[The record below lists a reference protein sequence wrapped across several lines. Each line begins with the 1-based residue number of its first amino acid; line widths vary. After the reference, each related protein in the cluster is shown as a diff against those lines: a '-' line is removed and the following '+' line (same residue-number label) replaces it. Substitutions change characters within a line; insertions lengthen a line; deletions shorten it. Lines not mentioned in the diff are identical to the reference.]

1 MKKILA
7 FIQNN
12 FISCICLFLAATIFT
27 SAVTFSKFVSTGGTT
42 QGSTTGSFHCSGSVD
57 DVSSLSF
64 ANLDFWGGTEKD
76 TPMNT
81 IHSLDFLV
89 NNYEEKTV
97 GESVIKYVSATKI
110 GYTLIFSA
118 PAIFLDKLAFQL
130 YESPNTVMTPQIVLA
145 DLLATANGG
154 TYDTAKSID
163 YKGDPYPDFQFKI
176 NVSNKSVANTYTATA
191 ALPNGT
197 GDMVLKVEPFTQ
209 EITQTLKFRLWDV
222 SKLTSAS
229 NPTVEYDSG
238 ELITPLYADVH
249 ADVLCYRI
257 SLSMPQFQLAAGV
270 EEQDK
275 YSIRFVTTS
284 AINDRELGGFLME
297 NQDGESLKSI
307 YSEKTAYMRMM
318 TETDTY
324 TDADGKVLESNSY
337 YVLGNPR
344 AYTEGTNTTT
354 NRSEQKEGTYEKTT
368 TKTGTTSEYIYFDK
382 DGNIKQSSEVQSGD
396 YRMRVSSGAS
406 YTETTTTTYNVEK
419 MVTTNTQ
426 TITTTI
432 EKPDS
437 KTEII
442 KQKIDVGTTREITLL
457 NGDTKVETVRTYE
470 LPNRG
475 AIQKRNGNNSWSN
488 VTDTEVLPERLTE
501 KTSETG
507 SVSELTFT
515 ETLPMA
521 SYKRTVERVTSYAQ
535 SITFD
540 KVYRRTEDLAGN
552 SAEKEY
558 MDASDAFEL
567 FDSNNI
573 QQYFLSQ
580 CYSKS
585 YPLKV
590 NVYFEQLQK

>member
-27 SAVTFSKFVSTGGTT
+27 GAVTFSKFISTGGSSH
-42 QGSTTGSFHCSGSVD
+42 GSTTGSFHCSGSVD

-118 PAIFLDKLAFQL
+118 PAIFLDKLALQL

-154 TYDTAKSID
+154 TYDTAKSKD

-209 EITQTLKFRLWDV
+209 RMTQTLKFRLWDV
-222 SKLTSAS
+222 SKLTSES
-229 NPTVEYDSG
+229 NPTVDYDGG
-238 ELITPLYADVH
+238 ELIAPLYADVH

-257 SLSMPQFQLAAGV
+257 SISMPQFQLAAGV

-297 NQDGESLKSI
+297 NQEGESLKSI

-344 AYTEGTNTTT
+344 AYTEGTNTTSNKST
-354 NRSEQKEGTYEKTT
+354 QTDGTYEHKETT
-368 TKTGTTSEYIYFDK
+368 TGTTSGYIYFDK
-382 DGNIKQSSEVQSGD
+382 NGNIKQSSETQSGD
-396 YRMRVSSGAS
+396 YRMEVSSGAP
-406 YTETTTTTYNVEK
+406 YTETTTTTYNVAT
-419 MVTTNTQ
+419 MVTTDTQ

-442 KQKIDVGTTREITLL
+442 RQEIAVETKREITLQNL
-457 NGDTKVETVRTYE
+457 ETKIERVRTYE
-470 LPNRG
+470 LADRS
-475 AIQKRNGNNSWSN
+475 AIQKKNARGWNK
-488 VTDTEVLPERLTE
+488 VADADVLPERLTE
-501 KTSETG
+501 KESKTG
-507 SVSELTFT
+507 SEPKLTFT
-515 ETLPMA
+515 ETLPVA
-521 SYKRTVERVTSYAQ
+521 KYKRTVERVTSYAQ
-535 SITFD
+535 SITLD
-540 KVYRRTEDLAGN
+540 RVYRRTEDMSGN
-552 SAEKEY
+552 STEKEY
-558 MDASDAFEL
+558 VNASDAFEL
-567 FDSNNI
+567 FGANNI

>member
-354 NRSEQKEGTYEKTT
+354 NRSEQKDGTYEETT
-368 TKTGTTSEYIYFDK
+368 TTTGTTSEYIYFDK

-470 LPNRG
+470 LPNRS

-521 SYKRTVERVTSYAQ
+521 SYRRTVERVTSYTQ